1 MDAYQIIEKLAR
13 QGGGIVSTKAAE
25 AAGISRATLSKLCQ
39 QGKLQ
44 RIARG
49 QYSLGDSLPDELL
62 SLSLRTEQLIFSHE
76 TALFLHGMSDR
87 TPFVHSVT
95 VPSSNIPSP
104 SLRLE
109 CKVYYIKPE
118 LFDLGRTTLQTP
130 FGNLVPCYDMERTLC
145 DILRSRNI
153 IGPETF
159 LAALRQYAACR
170 EKNLNRLS
178 QYAGKMNL
186 TNLVRQYL
194 EVLL

>member
-1 MDAYQIIEKLAR
+1 MDAYQSLGKLAR
-13 QGGGIVSTKAAE
+13 QGGGIVSTKRAE

-49 QYSLGDSLPDELL
+49 QYSFGDSLADELL
-62 SLSLRTEQLIFSHE
+62 SFSLRTEQLIFSHE

-95 VPSSNIPSP
+95 VSSSYIPSP
-104 SLRLE
+104 SLRSE

-118 LFDLGRTTLQTP
+118 LFDLGQITLPTT

-145 DILRSRNI
+145 DILRSRNK
-153 IGPETF
+153 IGTETL
-159 LAALRQYAACR
+159 LAALKQYAACR

-178 QYAGKMNL
+178 QYAAKMNL

>member
-1 MDAYQIIEKLAR
+1 MDAYQILGKLAR
-13 QGGGIVSTKAAE
+13 QGGGIVSTKRAE

-49 QYSLGDSLPDELL
+49 QYSFGDSLADELL
-62 SLSLRTEQLIFSHE
+62 SFSLRTEQLIFSHE

-95 VPSSNIPSP
+95 VSSSYIPSP
-104 SLRLE
+104 SLRSE

-118 LFDLGRTTLQTP
+118 LFDLGQITLPTP

-145 DILRSRNI
+145 DILRSRNK
-153 IGPETF
+153 IGTETL
-159 LAALRQYAACR
+159 LAALKQYAACR

-178 QYAGKMNL
+178 QYAAKMNL

>member
-1 MDAYQIIEKLAR
+1 MDAYQIIGKLAR
-13 QGGGIVSTKAAE
+13 QGGGIVSTKRAE
-25 AAGISRATLSKLCQ
+25 AAGISRATLSKLCK

-49 QYSLGDSLPDELL
+49 QYSFGDSLADELL
-62 SLSLRTEQLIFSHE
+62 SFSLRTEQLIFSHE

-87 TPFVHSVT
+87 TPFVHSIT
-95 VPSSNIPSP
+95 VPSSYIPSP
-104 SLRLE
+104 SLRSE

-118 LFDLGRTTLQTP
+118 LFDLGKITLPTP

-145 DILRSRNI
+145 DILRSRNK
-153 IGPETF
+153 IGTETL
-159 LAALRQYAACR
+159 LAALKQYAVCR

-178 QYAGKMNL
+178 QYAAKMNL